1 MSGANMRRLSG
12 GGSPQ
17 QLPFI
22 FRTFA
27 VNKYDGAHLS
37 WPSGDKELH
46 CCHFTDSGPYGS
58 FLSEK
63 EVVLRL
69 QAGRKRKTERGKER
83 GQLCGGYI
91 LQRHIYYFTT
101 ALGKKQPWG
110 SVEYTAVMTTT
121 GELGERSRVGIK
133 CSRKK
138 IRVSFLPIKNLKVH
152 VLPR

>member
-12 GGSPQ
+12 GVGGESTAASIYFQ
-17 QLPFI
+17 DLCSKQI
-22 FRTFA
+22 WW
-27 VNKYDGAHLS
+27 S
-37 WPSGDKELH
+37 WPSGDKELQ
-46 CCHFTDSGPYGS
+46 CCHFADSGPYGS

-110 SVEYTAVMTTT
+110 SVEYTALMTTT
-121 GELGERSRVGIK
+121 GELGERSRVGNK

-138 IRVSFLPIKNLKVH
+138 IRVSFLPISK
-152 VLPR
+152 P